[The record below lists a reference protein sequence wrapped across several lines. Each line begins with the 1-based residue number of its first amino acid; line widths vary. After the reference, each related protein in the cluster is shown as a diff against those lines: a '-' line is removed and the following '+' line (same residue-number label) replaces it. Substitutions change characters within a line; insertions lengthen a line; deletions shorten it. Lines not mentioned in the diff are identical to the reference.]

1 MKVKVK
7 SRGDKRDLLIEVR
20 GDAGEQIDY
29 ADVDRLQRAGDALIA
44 PETDRRGDAWVLS
57 YTVPGYVCLRSS
69 SERAVGRPQFER
81 TLRSV
86 LAACRACER
95 ERLAR
100 RRVLFDPAVGRV
112 QPGERQDAVR
122 LRPPRGCLGALRGER
137 APHLAGAPTWRRPT
151 APRGSSWSAR
161 STTPGSRACWPA
173 STSRRSSSGAGP
185 WPRPVPRGRWD
196 PWWMTIGPVPS
207 RRRRRAAS
215 ISCVWRR
222 RWAPMTCPRAGRDA
236 GGARSGADARGA
248 RVGSSGRGVSG
259 ARSGTSSCG
268 THGACVGA
276 SGYGSREARAA
287 RAGAPV
293 REVPRL
299 SAGRFD
305 GAGRWGG
312 LEPVRPRATRRMPPW
327 GASAS
332 AGALR
337 ESGSSGPS
345 FSSAPGFSASSV
357 LSVVVRRVSTGER
370 WRLACGQY
378 RMGREEDCEI
388 PLTGNSSL
396 SRHHALLTTV
406 SARGLVVRD
415 EGSAN
420 GTYVEGSRVATG
432 EDVPV
437 RPGGLVRPLQRALRA
452 GGVSGRS
459 AVGGAAGRCRGLR
472 SARVR

>member
-100 RRVLFDPAVGRV
+100 RRVLFDPQWVAFNPASGKMRFAYVPLAAAWAPFEVSELLIWLGTHLEAADGAAWELMERTLNYARLSRV
-112 QPGERQDAVR
+112 LACVDFEAF
-122 LRPPRGCLGALRGER
+122 LIGCGAMASTGATGALGSMVDDDRPRPVE
-137 APHLAGAPTWRRPT
+137 AP
-151 APRGSSWSAR
+151 APRGFDFVR
-161 STTPGSRACWPA
+161 LA
-173 STSRRSSSGAGP
+173 SQVGADD
-185 WPRPVPRGRWD
+185 V
-196 PWWMTIGPVPS
+196 S
-207 RRRRRAAS
+207 
-215 ISCVWRR
+215 
-222 RWAPMTCPRAGRDA
+222 RAGRDA

-293 REVPRL
+293 REVPASPRGA
-299 SAGRFD
+299 STAP
-305 GAGRWGG
+305 GAGAGSSPSTARDTSYA
-312 LEPVRPRATRRMPPW
+312 PM

-345 FSSAPGFSASSV
+345 FSSAPASRPPRFSRWWCGASPRASAGA
-357 LSVVVRRVSTGER
+357 LPAASTAWGARRIAR
-370 WRLACGQY
+370 
-378 RMGREEDCEI
+378 
-388 PLTGNSSL
+388 
-396 SRHHALLTTV
+396 SR
-406 SARGLVVRD
+406 
-415 EGSAN
+415 
-420 GTYVEGSRVATG
+420 SRATA
-432 EDVPV
+432 P
-437 RPGGLVRPLQRALRA
+437 
-452 GGVSGRS
+452 
-459 AVGGAAGRCRGLR
+459 
-472 SARVR
+472 